1 MAKKQITVD
10 FIDIHYHADPDFY
23 LRRYNAIAAGKI
35 YRNLQGAVV
44 LKSHLGSTAVTAT
57 LCQSEGL
64 PVYSSLVL
72 NKIAGGID
80 YRVVMRTLSER
91 SASNDLLLLVHL
103 PTIVKTTHTS
113 KLKRKYANEFIAD
126 YANEVEP
133 VTIDG
138 KSLRPEVIDI
148 LKMSNDFPIV
158 ISTGH
163 ANQHELEL
171 IIEACD
177 KLGIK
182 KLLLNQPASPITGLK
197 LKQLQAMSNMYHFIW
212 TEQTSLTYLL
222 GYQEWDDFMS
232 VLTSLPRVIY
242 SSDLGQIEQL
252 DINEWLSISKE
263 WFNKMK
269 ISQTKIREIMLDNPL
284 KLLQE

>member
-1 MAKKQITVD
+1 M
-10 FIDIHYHADPDFY
+10 
-23 LRRYNAIAAGKI
+23 
-35 YRNLQGAVV
+35 QGAVI
-44 LKSHLGSTAVTAT
+44 LKSHLGSTATVAT

-72 NKIAGGID
+72 NQIAGGID

-91 SASNDLLLLVHL
+91 SSSNDLLLVHL
-103 PTIVKTTHTS
+103 PTIIKTNHTS
-113 KLKRKYANEFIAD
+113 KLKRKYANQFIAD
-126 YANEVEP
+126 YANEVES

-138 KSLRPEVIDI
+138 NSLRPEVIDV

-163 ANQHELEL
+163 ANQQELEL

-197 LKQLQAMSNMYHFIW
+197 FEQLQALATMYNFIW
-212 TEQTSLTYLL
+212 TEQTALTYLL
-222 GYQEWDDFMS
+222 GYQEWGDFMS

-252 DINEWLSISKE
+252 DINEWLCISNE
-263 WFNKMK
+263 WFNKMA
-269 ISQTKIREIMLDNPL
+269 ISQVKVREIMLDNPL